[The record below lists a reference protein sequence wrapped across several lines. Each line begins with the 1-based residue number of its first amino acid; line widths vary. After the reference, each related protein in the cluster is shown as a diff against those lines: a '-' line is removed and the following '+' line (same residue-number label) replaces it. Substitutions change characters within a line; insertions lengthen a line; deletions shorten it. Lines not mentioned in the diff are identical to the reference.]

1 MRRQCMIKRTPQ
13 DIADFYGCYVAQD
26 ESGEW
31 YMYKDKPMRN
41 EDRGIWVGSIDDP
54 LRIPWMTI
62 DIPADHDWTHLYEP
76 RPYSP
81 KSTDSDNK
89 EAPYSWKQVDSDNK
103 ASHQSQVH
111 VHAEYCIVTNV
122 NPVGLSG
129 HVRELVSEGWR
140 PQGGV
145 AVEHLPKS
153 EGYVQD
159 CCYHQAMVRGME

>member
-1 MRRQCMIKRTPQ
+1 MIKRTPQ
-13 DIADFYGCYVAQD
+13 EIADFFQCYVAQD

-111 VHAEYCIVTNV
+111 VHQEYALLSYYSPEGLGKAV
-122 NPVGLSG
+122 NGFLSDGWKLYGNPFVGE
-129 HVRELVSEGWR
+129 RCF
-140 PQGGV
+140 
-145 AVEHLPKS
+145 
-153 EGYVQD
+153 Y
-159 CCYHQAMVRGME
+159 QAMVRGLS